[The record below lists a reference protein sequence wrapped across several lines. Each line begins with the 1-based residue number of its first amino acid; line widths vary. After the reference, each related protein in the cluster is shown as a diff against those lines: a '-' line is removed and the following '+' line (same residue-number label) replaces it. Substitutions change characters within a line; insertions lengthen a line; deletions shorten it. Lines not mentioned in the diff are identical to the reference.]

1 MVAKTKT
8 KALLVLALLAGLI
21 VSPAPARRGHSRLG
35 SGRSI
40 GSRSF
45 ARRSHPSSS
54 IGRHHGS
61 RRSAH
66 SSSHRSSGISHHSR
80 PSYGHSRAH
89 NGSRHYRSGRLGPAT
104 HRYLGRHNGSLR
116 GRISHYKG
124 SSHGHARHSR
134 HYGRRN
140 YRYRYGYA
148 RPHYRSYYI
157 YPYSHYYT
165 RPHYRSYYYG
175 YPYYYSL
182 PRYRYYYFGY
192 PGYYVSPYSQYYYDY
207 RYESPPDVPD
217 EPKYDPNDPYRDV
230 REKIERQET
239 RELAEQAK
247 AAAQQAKQTAEQ
259 AKRDV
264 QYIKAN
270 QYLDNVA
277 DAFAQGNYAKAADH
291 AARGLPAEPENA
303 VLPFVYSQSLFA
315 NAQYRTAADVLR
327 EALRMTHIIDEH
339 GVYYSAGFYPDED
352 TLPQQIDRLSEAAQA
367 EPNRADLKLLLG
379 YQLMGMGALDEAL
392 GPLQKIQYD
401 YVNGQAAKMLIE
413 VLEKSRR
420 PELDEAPEPDNY

>member
-1 MVAKTKT
+1 M
-8 KALLVLALLAGLI
+8 
-21 VSPAPARRGHSRLG
+21 
-35 SGRSI
+35 
-40 GSRSF
+40 
-45 ARRSHPSSS
+45 
-54 IGRHHGS
+54 
-61 RRSAH
+61 
-66 SSSHRSSGISHHSR
+66 HRSSGIRHYSSS
-80 PSYGHSRAH
+80 SYGHSRGH
-89 NGSRHYRSGRLGPAT
+89 TGSRHYRTGRRHAPT
-104 HRYLGRHNGSLR
+104 HRYLGVNKYLGRH
-116 GRISHYKG
+116 K
-124 SSHGHARHSR
+124 
-134 HYGRRN
+134 
-140 YRYRYGYA
+140 YRSRYGYA
-148 RPHYRSYYI
+148 RPQYRSYYI
-157 YPYSHYYT
+157 RPYSHYYT
-165 RPHYRSYYYG
+165 RPYHRSYYYG

-192 PGYYVSPYSQYYYDY
+192 PGYYVSPYSHYYYDY

-230 REKIERQET
+230 REETERQET
-239 RELAEQAK
+239 REIAEQAK

-277 DAFAQGNYAKAADH
+277 DAFAEGDYAKAADH
-291 AARGLPAEPENA
+291 AARGLRAEPENA

-315 NAQYRTAADVLR
+315 NAHYRAAADVLR

-339 GVYYSAGFYPDED
+339 GVYYSAGFYPDQD
-352 TLPQQIDRLSEAAQA
+352 TLPEQIDRLSEAADA
-367 EPNRADLKLLLG
+367 EPDRADLKLLLG

-420 PELDEAPEPDNY
+420 PDLDQAPQQDNY